1 MKRKDVIV
9 ILAVIFTF
17 FIVYTRYFNPV
28 AEAEEIKV
36 PQVEEAK
43 EMNKEEVIQSL
54 NIQRHNSI
62 TNAVEL
68 VQNAVV
74 SVNVVKTEY
83 VRANMDPFQSFF
95 LNYYNNVYKRNVKSI
110 GSGVIISDDGYII
123 TNSHVVENATKIV
136 VILPDNRQFEAK
148 LIGAAERQ
156 DIAVLKIESEHL
168 PVAKLGTSSDLI
180 IGEWVI
186 ALGNPYGF
194 MIQDSKPSVSVGVI
208 SAVDRD
214 FNVNQDGKIYREMI
228 QTDAAINPG
237 NSGGPLVN
245 IYGKII
251 GINSFIFSETGSNIG
266 MGFAIP
272 IDRAMKLV
280 EEIIKF
286 GKVRTV
292 WLDFGVREIT
302 PRLAKYLGLQSD
314 DGIIVTNI
322 DKNSPAGKAGIKA
335 GDIIVGI
342 NDNLIQN
349 IEEAQAAVSD
359 VTVGDFINFTILR
372 DGEAKTIVVKA
383 VEQ

>member
-1 MKRKDVIV
+1 MKRNDVLI

-17 FIVYTRYFNPV
+17 LFAYTKYFNRV
-28 AEAEEIKV
+28 AEAEEIVLPKV
-36 PQVEEAK
+36 EDAK

-62 TNAVEL
+62 TNAVDQ
-68 VQNAVV
+68 VQGAVV

-83 VRANMDPFQSFF
+83 VRANIDPFQSFF
-95 LNYYNNVYKRNVKSI
+95 FNYYKNTYKRNVKSI

-123 TNSHVVENATKIV
+123 TNSHVVENATQII
-136 VILPDNRQFEAK
+136 VILPDDRQFEAK

-156 DIAVLKIESEHL
+156 DIAVLKIEGDDL

-180 IGEWVI
+180 IGEWVV

-194 MIQDSKPSVSVGVI
+194 MIHDSKPSVSVGVI
-208 SAVDRD
+208 SAVNRD
-214 FNVNQDGKIYREMI
+214 FNVNRDGKIYREMI

-266 MGFAIP
+266 IGFAIP

-280 EEIIKF
+280 EEIIEF

-292 WLDFGVREIT
+292 WLDFGVKEIT
-302 PRLAKYLGLQSD
+302 PRLANYLGLQSD

-359 VTVGDFINFTILR
+359 VTVGDLINFTVLR
-372 DGEAKTIVVKA
+372 DGKAITVVVKA